1 MSIEFD
7 IRGRSLQY
15 DGTGLVLITEKY
27 GEDQILPDIQSWSA
41 ILQSLPSALAN
52 FPKPEL
58 K

>member
-1 MSIEFD
+1 MSID

-15 DGTGLVLITEKY
+15 EGTDLALTTRKY
-27 GEDQILPDIQSWSA
+27 GEDQILPDIRSWSA
-41 ILQSLPSALAN
+41 ILRSLPSALAN